1 MIENFIRW
9 YDNVV
14 DDQFCDELVEKF
26 EQHQDQTFKVAHGDR
41 FNFQELRLLDH
52 LDTFEH
58 ESNVLKDIF
67 LGSVKRYK
75 IDCNIQDVMFPTNV
89 GYENFRMKKYEPN
102 GKDQFNDHVDVGDYT
117 SARRF
122 LVFFL
127 YLNDNE
133 AGQTDFPQMDISV
146 QPKKGRLLVFPP
158 LWTHLHAGRPPVN
171 TPKYIVGS
179 YLHYVDEQ

>member
-1 MIENFIRW
+1 MTENFVRY

-14 DDQFCDELVEKF
+14 DDSFCDDLIQKF
-26 EQHQDQTFKVAHGDR
+26 EDNKDNQFVVNNEDR
-41 FNFQELRLLDH
+41 FKFTEVRLLDH

-58 ESNVLKDIF
+58 EANVLKDVF
-67 LGSVKRYK
+67 MGSIKRYK
-75 IDCNIQDVMFPTNV
+75 LDCNIQDSMFPVHV
-89 GYENFRMKKYEPN
+89 GYENFRMKRYMPDN
-102 GKDQFNDHVDVGDYT
+102 GDQFDDHVDVGDYT

-127 YLNDNE
+127 YLNDNDGGHTE
-133 AGQTDFPQMDISV
+133 FPQMDISV

-158 LWTHLHAGRPPVN
+158 LWTHLHAGRPPIN

-179 YLHYVDEQ
+179 YLHYVDKQ

>member
-1 MIENFIRW
+1 MIENFIRY
-9 YDNVV
+9 YDDVV
-14 DDQFCDELVEKF
+14 DDSFCDDLIEKF
-26 EQHQDQTFKVAHGDR
+26 EQDTEDQFVVNNNEKFKFTEV
-41 FNFQELRLLDH
+41 RLLDH
-52 LDTFEH
+52 LDKYEH
-58 ESNVLKDIF
+58 EANVLKDVF

-75 IDCNIQDVMFPTNV
+75 TDCNVQDCMFPNNV
-89 GYENFRMKKYEPN
+89 GYENFRMKRYMPGN
-102 GKDQFNDHVDVGDYT
+102 GDQFDNHVDVGDYT

-133 AGQTDFPQMDISV
+133 GGHTEFPQMDISI

-158 LWTHLHAGRPPVN
+158 LWTHLHAGRPPIN

-179 YLHYVDEQ
+179 YLHYIDEQ